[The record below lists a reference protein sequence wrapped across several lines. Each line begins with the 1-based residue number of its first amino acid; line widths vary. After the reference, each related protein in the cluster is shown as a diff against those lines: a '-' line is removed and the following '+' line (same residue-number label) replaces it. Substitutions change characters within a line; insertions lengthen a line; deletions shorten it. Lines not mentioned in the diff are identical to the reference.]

1 MQNKFFKEISREMVS
16 FNQVHPDN
24 QDNQDEVV
32 PLPSDLLKLTLSFL
46 TFDEQEKL
54 SSLSFM
60 PVNPPIAEGIKL
72 KAWLRELE
80 YGQKHLSNISYR
92 YLISLMCTLVCIP
105 VVLGL
110 TIYGEILYV
119 NGQNQLL
126 NTTSISPAED
136 GAIKIVLTVLE
147 LLMLFALVYNIKC
160 MVLIRSQTDE
170 PDDNIRIQYSFLQVE
185 NVVARFNN
193 QFPVSPIIV
202 TDNTT
207 LNDVKKVLKARYER
221 LRLLVDFQM
230 PQNEN
235 HTLEFLLK
243 ERELLTK
250 QKQLQLIDLQ
260 SKNNAKEQN
269 VDEQKISILVQ
280 KP

>member
-1 MQNKFFKEISREMVS
+1 MQNKFFKEISREMVK

-24 QDNQDEVV
+24 QDVVV

-54 SSLSFM
+54 SRLSFLPSNN
-60 PVNPPIAEGIKL
+60 PVAEGIKL

-80 YGQKHLSNISYR
+80 YGQKHLSSFSNR
-92 YLISLMCTLVCIP
+92 CLISLVCGLVCIP
-105 VVLGL
+105 AVIGL

-119 NGQNQLL
+119 NGQNQLR

-136 GAIKIVLTVLE
+136 GAIKIFLTVLE
-147 LLMLFALVYNIKC
+147 LLMLVALVYNIKC

-170 PDDNIRIQYSFLQVE
+170 PDDRIRIHYSFLQVE
-185 NVVARFNN
+185 NVVAKFNN
-193 QFPVSPIIV
+193 QFPAAPIIV

-207 LNDVKKVLKARYER
+207 LKDVKKVLKARYES

-230 PQNEN
+230 PQNNN

-243 ERELLTK
+243 ERQLLTK
-250 QKQLQLIDLQ
+250 QKDLQLIDIQ
-260 SKNNAKEQN
+260 SKNNENEQN
-269 VDEQKISILVQ
+269 VDEQKVSILVQ

>member
-1 MQNKFFKEISREMVS
+1 MQNTFFKEISREMVK

-24 QDNQDEVV
+24 QDVVV

-54 SSLSFM
+54 SRLSFL
-60 PVNPPIAEGIKL
+60 PINNHVAEGIKL

-80 YGQKHLSNISYR
+80 YGQKHLSNFSNR
-92 YLISLMCTLVCIP
+92 CLISLVCGLVCIP
-105 VVLGL
+105 AVIGL

-119 NGQNQLL
+119 NGQNQPR

-136 GAIKIVLTVLE
+136 GAIKIILTVLE
-147 LLMLFALVYNIKC
+147 LLMLVALVYNIKC

-170 PDDNIRIQYSFLQVE
+170 PDDRIRIHYSFLQVE

-193 QFPVSPIIV
+193 QFPAAPIIV

-207 LNDVKKVLKARYER
+207 LKDVKKVLKARYES

-230 PQNEN
+230 PQNNN

-243 ERELLTK
+243 ERQLLTK
-250 QKQLQLIDLQ
+250 QKDLQLIDIQ
-260 SKNNAKEQN
+260 SKNNEIEQN